1 MAGQEHGYSPMPR
14 FLLISG
20 PSQFPVDPSR
30 GLFGCVSCLLSSP
43 PWPNLSGSYCHLLNG
58 AIAGDQVEVE
68 GNFFRLEVMV
78 EQHSTGD
85 GNEAQG
91 SVDHPQ

>member
-1 MAGQEHGYSPMPR
+1 MVGQEQDYLPTSR
-14 FLLISG
+14 FLLISS

-30 GLFGCVSCLLSSP
+30 GLFGCVSYLLSP

-78 EQHSTGD
+78 EQHSGGD

>member
-1 MAGQEHGYSPMPR
+1 M
-14 FLLISG
+14 
-20 PSQFPVDPSR
+20 
-30 GLFGCVSCLLSSP
+30 CLSSP

-78 EQHSTGD
+78 EQHSGGD

-91 SVDHPQ
+91 GVDHPQ